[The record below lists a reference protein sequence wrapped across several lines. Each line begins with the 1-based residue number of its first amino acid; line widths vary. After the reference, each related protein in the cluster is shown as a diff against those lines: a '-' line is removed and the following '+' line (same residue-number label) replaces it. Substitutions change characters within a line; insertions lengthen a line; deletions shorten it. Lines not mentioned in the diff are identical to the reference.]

1 MLYISYPL
9 PFGVF
14 QFRVPCIIHTAYS
27 SHWPTDRRTD
37 IFAMSALHH
46 WHSTIYSVLCCGCRS
61 FIFQFISLFIEKKKR
76 IEIVFAHINWD
87 LFRYNMNGRIRRM
100 NWDGAG
106 SVVEPFVRF
115 NCFLLCILFRVKYF
129 LKCKFN
135 LEKFIW
141 SSIQGIICVK
151 ICQ

>member
-1 MLYISYPL
+1 MLYISNPL

-27 SHWPTDRRTD
+27 SHWPTDRQTD
-37 IFAMSALHH
+37 GHICHVCSASLAFHHLH
-46 WHSTIYSVLCCGCRS
+46 LFS
-61 FIFQFISLFIEKKKR
+61 FIFQFISLFIEKKR

-87 LFRYNMNGRIRRM
+87 LFRYNMNGRIRRK
-100 NWDGAG
+100 NWDGVG
-106 SVVEPFVRF
+106 SVVEPFVSF
-115 NCFLLCILFRVKYF
+115 NCFLLCILFRLKYF

-141 SSIQGIICVK
+141 SAIQEIICVK